1 MSHADVCEQKDMKT
15 YEITCAHNTHS
26 QITRQELVFGLVDR
40 QWDGSFVHCEGHNG
54 LGCACNMKVCALDS
68 DSMLREHN
76 LFFNSW
82 SSRSRSCDQPLLPCF
97 HTPHFADEFHL
108 KTRDFFYVMEAKCTL
123 FNVKNE
129 MIRKFSKKTVL
140 LKLLYHW
147 TKPFNDLH
155 YFWVLVS

>member
-1 MSHADVCEQKDMKT
+1 MQT
-15 YEITCAHNTHS
+15 YELACAHNTHS

-54 LGCACNMKVCALDS
+54 LGCACNMKVCALGS
-68 DSMLREHN
+68 DSMLWEHN

-97 HTPHFADEFHL
+97 HTPHFADAVLFGKHEIS
-108 KTRDFFYVMEAKCTL
+108 FYSMEAKHRL

-129 MIRKFSKKTVL
+129 MIRKFSKKNVTVL
-140 LKLLYHW
+140 LELLYRNCC
-147 TKPFNDLH
+147 TEKNRFTGIVVPLD
-155 YFWVLVS
+155 